1 MEHEEWPDGGEHGPD
16 GYEHAYEPHLDGT
29 WDAHDDPHAHHEEPD
44 TTDLG
49 AHHDL
54 TDEVPYGDD
63 DGGPSDVFP
72 PALDFET
79 PEPVDGFPWTDPT
92 SLGGTGG
99 YEPAMETPPVSEL
112 LAYDG
117 VDATDA
123 DPWTT
128 LENSEDPATSSLA
141 RWWRPDN

>member
-1 MEHEEWPDGGEHGPD
+1 MEHEEWPDGGEHGHE

-44 TTDLG
+44 TAELPVDDL
-49 AHHDL
+49 A
-54 TDEVPYGDD
+54 DEPYGDD
-63 DGGPSDVFP
+63 DAAGDVFP
-72 PALDFET
+72 PTLDFDT

-92 SLGGTGG
+92 SLGTTTG
-99 YEPAMETPPVSEL
+99 YDPAVETPPVSEL

-128 LENSEDPATSSLA
+128 LEASEDPATSSLA
-141 RWWRPDN
+141 RWWRPES